1 MKQISED
8 PWEDP
13 REDPRLIVE
22 NLILSSVNGPM
33 ILTKNKSV

>member
-22 NLILSSVNGPM
+22 NLILSSVNGHM